1 MTGKLRQLLRRLR
14 GPLLPLGDVGRT
26 RWDGRL
32 VSCSICRSRTVNPV
46 DWHESGE
53 RHWWVMLR
61 CGECA
66 WVREAVITEAEA
78 RQLER
83 DLEPGLRQIAAA
95 AEKLDRE
102 LMAWDVEIFL
112 DALERDLIGP
122 ADFARH
128 LRR

>member
-1 MTGKLRQLLRRLR
+1 MR
-14 GPLLPLGDVGRT
+14 GMC
-26 RWDGRL
+26 L
-32 VSCSICRSRTVNPV
+32 VRS
-46 DWHESGE
+46 
-53 RHWWVMLR
+53 
-61 CGECA
+61 
-66 WVREAVITEAEA
+66 VITEAEA